1 LDGIPVNEND
11 YKMKHTTVQ
20 IQNLKCG
27 GCANTIVTQLSK
39 LEGIFDVTVNNDT
52 DEVSFYHN
60 LEEELNVVKTKLS
73 DLGYPMVGE
82 QNSLPKKAKSF
93 VSCAV
98 GRMTK

>member
-1 LDGIPVNEND
+1 MN
-11 YKMKHTTVQ
+11 TT
-20 IQNLKCG
+20 K
-27 GCANTIVTQLSK
+27 
-39 LEGIFDVTVNNDT
+39 EFDA
-52 DEVSFYHN
+52 
-60 LEEELNVVKTKLS
+60 VKTKLS

>member
-1 LDGIPVNEND
+1 
-11 YKMKHTTVQ
+11 MKNTLN

-39 LEGIFDVTVNNDT
+39 LDGITDVTVNNDT
-52 DEVSFYHN
+52 DEVSFN
-60 LEEELNVVKTKLS
+60 TETEATVEAVSKKLS
-73 DLGYPMVGE
+73 DLGYPIVGDA
-82 QNSLPKKAKSF
+82 NSLPKKAKSF